1 MKKTISENH
10 KKILKEARAKALE
23 IKSQT
28 EGLICKISDDIEIWA
43 DRYQYILKISDR
55 YNYTTYHATITQ
67 VLDDL
72 LEYKEKQLMTESER
86 KDVVSIQ
93 KSVIDAR
100 KWMKEV
106 VGPLIKGESS

>member
-1 MKKTISENH
+1 MSEKQ

-23 IKSQT
+23 TKSQT
-28 EGLICKISDDIEIWA
+28 EGLVCKIGDDVEIWV

-55 YNYTTYHATITQ
+55 YDYTTYHATIAQ
-67 VLDDL
+67 ALDDL

-93 KSVIDAR
+93 ESIANAR
-100 KWMKEV
+100 KWMEETV
-106 VGPLIKGESS
+106 EPLTRGESS